1 MTSELS
7 PSPVLLQRIKHDY
20 EEQPGLRVTP
30 PQAQRLWGL
39 DGPTCGAVLTALVNA
54 GVLQRTPDGRFV
66 RRSSAA

>member
-1 MTSELS
+1 MTSGLS
-7 PSPVLLQRIKHDY
+7 LSPVLLQRITHDY
-20 EEQPGLRVTP
+20 EEQPGLRLTP